1 MKGQVSLD
9 ILLAL
14 VAAIILFGILT
25 IHNENL
31 GANIEETNLQNNLQ
45 TILLDTYSAIGTV
58 KAYGVTT
65 KYTSPFLEDCTIV
78 VDPIENGSITVTTSL
93 GESKKYLE
101 IDLSDV
107 IINPATFKCGD
118 IVNISK

>member
-58 KAYGVTT
+58 KAYGVTAT
-65 KYTSPFLEDCTIV
+65 YISPALDDCTV
-78 VDPIENGSITVTTSL
+78 TTDNTSITVSTSL
-93 GESKKYLE
+93 GESKSYIGL
-101 IDLSDV
+101 DLSDV
-107 IINPATFKCGD
+107 TINPVTFNCGD
-118 IVNISK
+118 IVTISK

>member
-58 KAYGVTT
+58 KAYGVTAT
-65 KYTSPFLEDCTIV
+65 YISPALDDCTV
-78 VDPIENGSITVTTSL
+78 TTDNTSITVTSI
-93 GESKKYLE
+93 GESKAYLE
-101 IDLSDV
+101 IDLTDV
-107 IINPATFKCGD
+107 AINPTPFNCGD
-118 IVNISK
+118 TINISK